1 MYRQYQESGTILPF
15 LLALTI
21 RVTGMQ
27 HVMNH
32 VLLQALHQGLRSAT
46 DEGAFQTLHE
56 LIPETKRALLT
67 LSQLCHMI
75 LSRKPL
81 LLPIRIA
88 IETKSFHP
96 LLHV

>member
-1 MYRQYQESGTILPF
+1 MYEQYQESGTILPF
-15 LLALTI
+15 FQPLTI
-21 RVTGMQ
+21 RVTGTQ

-32 VLLQALHQGLRSAT
+32 VLLRALHQGLRSAT

-67 LSQLCHMI
+67 LSQLCHTI
-75 LSRKPL
+75 LSRTAL